1 VKVIGVICVI
11 CGFLCG
17 LTVIL
22 CRAQT
27 DTFFS
32 EWRPNADTRGI
43 KFVGNKAC
51 VDCHPKEAAQLNTP
65 MAQAL
70 EVAPDCKILTAR
82 GRLTFKNGNYT
93 YELARQGQ
101 NITYKVS
108 DGTNSISKPILYCFG
123 QGHVGQTYVFRQ
135 NDVFYETRVSYFQK
149 LRELDFTIGHRTNVP
164 A

>member
-11 CGFLCG
+11 CGLI
-17 LTVIL
+17 VML

-32 EWRPNADTRGI
+32 EWRPNTDTRGI

-82 GRLTFKNGNYT
+82 GRLTMPGW
-93 YELARQGQ
+93 RR
-101 NITYKVS
+101 S
-108 DGTNSISKPILYCFG
+108 P
-123 QGHVGQTYVFRQ
+123 R
-135 NDVFYETRVSYFQK
+135 R
-149 LRELDFTIGHRTNVP
+149 P
-164 A
+164 P